1 MSKTIQTTVGAEGN
15 VRLEFA
21 GFIGQEC
28 VAEESRIRRGLAE
41 LGLGVQAVTGQRV
54 SGDTRTEGLFAPDR
68 AAGRRVFP
76 GNGAFRLRCCR
87 GG

>member
-1 MSKTIQTTVGAEGN
+1 MSKAIQTTVDAEGN
-15 VRLEFA
+15 VRLDLV
-21 GFIGQEC
+21 GFVGEEC
-28 VAEESRIRRGLAE
+28 VGEESRFRRGLTE

-76 GNGAFRLRCCR
+76 ANGAFRLRCCR